1 MGLNFGLWYSIL
13 ICGIEFW
20 SMGLFVLTGGNL
32 NFQVWL
38 NYEGGKLRAKPAAPI
53 EEFQL
58 NFSGN
63 FLK

>member
-1 MGLNFGLWYSIL
+1 MDSGLRLWVWIL
-13 ICGIEFW
+13 VYGIQFW

-38 NYEGGKLRAKPAAPI
+38 NYEGGKFLAKPVAPI